1 MTAVLCNKAR
11 FVRLPSVLFSLFKR
25 ESASSIYGP
34 RIADLQSLESLAP
47 HRQHCRRGC
56 ELVGNLAI
64 RSEEGYFLGS
74 RGECF
79 ERPLLRQCPLQSSI
93 TQKEGEL
100 SEKEKG
106 SSSLQSDDRYYFSPL
121 TSSNQL
127 SFAKRRG
134 RLAGREKIW
143 LRPTTIEHL
152 I

>member
-25 ESASSIYGP
+25 ESASSVYGP

-56 ELVGNLAI
+56 GLVGNLAI

-93 TQKEGEL
+93 TQKEGEP
-100 SEKEKG
+100 SEKEKS
-106 SSSLQSDDRYYFSPL
+106 SSSLQSDERYYFSR
-121 TSSNQL
+121 SSNQL

-134 RLAGREKIW
+134 CLAGREKIW